1 LKGDFVK
8 QGDNPTEHYAHGG
21 GRMQQGVSRNVKAHN
36 EYVKS
41 YMKIREQTHVPP
53 ILINFIVYTVAFL
66 LAAAFVIALVIIG
79 TS

>member
-1 LKGDFVK
+1 MK

-21 GRMQQGVSRNVKAHN
+21 GRIQHGVPRNVKAHN

-41 YMKIREQTHVPP
+41 YMKIREQTNVPP
-53 ILINFIVYTVAFL
+53 VLVNFIVYLTAFL
-66 LAAAFVIALVIIG
+66 IAAAFVILLVIIG